1 MKKLFCLFLCA
12 VMLLSLCS
20 CTQASASL
28 MSWSEETQDMIKRD
42 FARYE
47 NSFLDLNCTSED
59 VFIDNYYG
67 TYQDNALALR
77 ITTSCLIG
85 TFDRHEDEIA
95 GFLFSY
101 NDYNPFF
108 IYYKRTFTPLKEA
121 YENGMVSKED
131 VEKIHELYNL
141 GMDKD
146 LYDSIRQDYAKN
158 SNEYNKADDVV
169 IEDFYGIYQ
178 DNAAAIYLVESNY
191 SMNTEEDIAGVHFKF
206 SDSRPIYIYREGVFT
221 PLKKAYNE
229 GIVSK
234 EDVLSIHEIYE
245 RSEYYERCFGE

>member
-1 MKKLFCLFLCA
+1 
-12 VMLLSLCS
+12 
-20 CTQASASL
+20 
-28 MSWSEETQDMIKRD
+28 MIKRD

-131 VEKIHELYNL
+131 VEQIHKLNDL
-141 GMDKD
+141 RMDKD
-146 LYDSIRQDYAKN
+146 LYDRISRDYYAAYGK
-158 SNEYNKADDVV
+158 SEGIEADDA
-169 IEDFYGIYQ
+169 IIKDFYGIYQ
-178 DNAAAIYLVESNY
+178 DNAAAVYFSEMYFCAI
-191 SMNTEEDIAGVHFKF
+191 TKEDIAGVRFIF
-206 SDSRPIYIYREGVFT
+206 PDSRTIYIYRDGVFT
-221 PLKKAYNE
+221 RLKEAYDE

-234 EDVLSIHEIYE
+234 EDVLQIYE
-245 RSEYYERCFGE
+245 RYGRSKDYEEYFNEWK